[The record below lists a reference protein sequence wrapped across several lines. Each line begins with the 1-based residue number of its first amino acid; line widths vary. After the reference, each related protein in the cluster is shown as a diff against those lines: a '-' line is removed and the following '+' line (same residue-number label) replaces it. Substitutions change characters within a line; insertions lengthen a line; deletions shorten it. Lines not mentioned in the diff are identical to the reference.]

1 MCYTAVTDSL
11 DAITQYHW
19 LPETGQ
25 VYQQTDPLARITKTE
40 YDAQGRIIAE
50 LAPNGAKTVYG

>member
-1 MCYTAVTDSL
+1 MTR
-11 DAITQYHW
+11 I
-19 LPETGQ
+19 GQ

-50 LAPNGAKTVYG
+50 LAPNEFYAI